1 MDTTAYL
8 HSHGWLGAGH
18 GLHARGLSKPLLV
31 SQKQNV
37 LGVGKKRHDA
47 HADQW
52 WARAFDGCLKG
63 LEVSRQEEK
72 GNGEQG
78 GVNVRVE
85 GMKGGGL
92 DALRNVGSG
101 GKMKGK
107 GAGLYGWFVRGEG
120 LRGTLGEET
129 VVVEGVIAVTGE
141 GAGAVGKGMD
151 RTRREEEV
159 GRGRAERKRE
169 RNERKEREVVRS
181 LAAME
186 EGVPDGEVGKRLR
199 REERRGRR
207 RARDAAKVGAVTAI
221 RLTESIPGSSLRIRK
236 RRKVEAS
243 WNGGPPELVT
253 LEDNV
258 ATETPASHAYEAK
271 ATDEEDLE
279 TMEEKEKSAVEEVER
294 KPRKVVR
301 KALKAEQ
308 TRSGEGQAGQ
318 EADATNKTHRKKKRK
333 HTEKSSQA
341 LK

>member
-1 MDTTAYL
+1 MNTTAYL

-37 LGVGKKRHDA
+37 LGVGRKRHDA

-78 GVNVRVE
+78 GVDVRVE
-85 GMKGGGL
+85 GKGGGL
-92 DALRNVGSG
+92 DALRNVGG
-101 GKMKGK
+101 GGNGK
-107 GAGLYGWFVRGEG
+107 GGGLYGCFVRGKG
-120 LRGTLGEET
+120 LRGTFVEEEAVVVGE
-129 VVVEGVIAVTGE
+129 VVEGVVTVTGE
-141 GAGAVGKGMD
+141 GAGAVEKRID
-151 RTRREEEV
+151 RKRREEEV
-159 GRGRAERKRE
+159 GEERAERKRE
-169 RNERKEREVVRS
+169 RNERKEREVVKS
-181 LAAME
+181 VAVME
-186 EGVPDGEVGKRLR
+186 EGVPDGEVSKRLR

-207 RARDAAKVGAVTAI
+207 RARDAAKDGAVTAT
-221 RLTESIPGSSLRIRK
+221 RLTETIPGSSLRMKK

-243 WNGGPPELVT
+243 WNGGPPELVMMK
-253 LEDNV
+253 DHV
-258 ATETPASHAYEAK
+258 ATETPVSHAYEAK
-271 ATDEEDLE
+271 VTDEEDLE

-294 KPRKVVR
+294 KRRKAVR
-301 KALKAEQ
+301 KALKAER

-333 HTEKSSQA
+333 HTEK
-341 LK
+341 